1 MSDTSLFIKPGDNFL
16 NQNKFTQISEIR
28 NEGFNTLFRAKRYGK
43 WWLIKALKKELQDD
57 IMYQSFLQKEY
68 DILVNLHHPYIVQ
81 VHSFENIEGIGKAIV
96 MEWIDGISL
105 SEWLTK
111 THSKSERRNII

>member
-57 IMYQSFLQKEY
+57 IV
-68 DILVNLHHPYIVQ
+68 VNGSISTNGSDYESYI
-81 VHSFENIEGIGKAIV
+81 EDGKF
-96 MEWIDGISL
+96 
-105 SEWLTK
+105 K
-111 THSKSERRNII
+111 KS